1 MKNYTLNR
9 YVEIEY
15 MIRSGFFFMT
25 IGMFFLSACSSNEKK
40 EPKKMVAKRTVKT
53 VPKEDT
59 HPGKIIYL
67 QFCIACH
74 MENGEGVPG
83 LYPPLTQTD
92 YILGEKK
99 RLINVVL
106 HGLEGPTEVKGE
118 KYNNIMAKLDY
129 LRDDQIA
136 EVLSYIRSNF
146 GNNADAVSA
155 EEVRTVRSMGL
166 K

>member
-1 MKNYTLNR
+1 
-9 YVEIEY
+9 
-15 MIRSGFFFMT
+15 
-25 IGMFFLSACSSNEKK
+25 
-40 EPKKMVAKRTVKT
+40 MVAKSTVKAKPT
-53 VPKEDT
+53 VNA
-59 HPGKIIYL
+59 HPGKIVYM

-74 MENGEGVPG
+74 MENGEGVPS

-99 RLINVVL
+99 RLIDAVI
-106 HGLEGPTEVKGE
+106 HGIEGPVEVKGE

-129 LRDDQIA
+129 LRDEQIA

-146 GNNADAVSA
+146 GNNADAVTM
-155 EEVRTVRSMGL
+155 EEVRAARSAEV